1 MKWPFEFSLDVT
13 WFVSSLSLAAFA
25 CLPGLMEHLS
35 ENYKYWKGLDEM
47 KCKSLRPPPSWPT
60 PRHLRRSER
69 GGTDGAALAG
79 TLKSLQRWIDGA
91 LWPPRRLW
99 TRAVRAE
106 RTSLTDGRWDAFP
119 SQITASFLE
128 WSWCGVGGEQ
138 VVIWGPVDSLLP
150 LFTALLSIPNS
161 TCVDLTWQSVPY
173 SVTHHKPA
181 L

>member
-1 MKWPFEFSLDVT
+1 MICLFSDGPPLCL
-13 WFVSSLSLAAFA
+13 LSAFA

-60 PRHLRRSER
+60 PRRLRRSER
-69 GGTDGAALAG
+69 AGQTVQPSLEQWSLFSCDSTELCGLPGDPGLGRCGQSGHHRLTDAE
-79 TLKSLQRWIDGA
+79 TRFHLKSQPL
-91 LWPPRRLW
+91 
-99 TRAVRAE
+99 
-106 RTSLTDGRWDAFP
+106 F
-119 SQITASFLE
+119 
-128 WSWCGVGGEQ
+128 WCGAGEESEENRLSFE
-138 VVIWGPVDSLLP
+138 GPVDSLLP

-173 SVTHHKPA
+173 SMTHHKPA